1 LERSFREGRRRVRE
15 VGRFQD
21 ERRALAM
28 VHALLQ
34 EAQAG
39 WQRLSMTS
47 EAQRMLAPMCAHQ
60 QVEAA

>member
-1 LERSFREGRRRVRE
+1 

-21 ERRALAM
+21 EMRALAL

-39 WQRLSMTS
+39 WQRLAMTP
-47 EAQRMLAPMCAHQ
+47 EAQCVLATMRGQ
-60 QVEAA
+60 QQAKPPER

>member
-1 LERSFREGRRRVRE
+1 

-34 EAQAG
+34 EAQVG
-39 WQRLSMTS
+39 WQRLSLTS
-47 EAQRMLAPMCAHQ
+47 EAQRILATMRAHQ